1 MSAVAGARFV
11 VEADGAARGNPG
23 PAGYGAVVKDAEG
36 RVLAETAEAIGVATN
51 NVAEYRGLIAG
62 LRALLG
68 LGAEGEPVEV
78 RMDSRLVIEQMSGR
92 WKVKHEGLRPLA
104 AEAAGLARRFR
115 VTWTWVPREQNGH
128 ADRLANEAVDAAERD
143 ERWAPS
149 GGPRAE
155 AAAPGAPPGP
165 EAPQAPR
172 APAGPEPPSAAG
184 VPTGPEAPPA
194 PGAPPA
200 SEAPP
205 APGATAEP
213 RDTGAAP
220 AWETGPR
227 AAAGDRAPRPVRT
240 ATSLLLIR
248 HGETPFSVEKRFSGV
263 GDPAL
268 TPNGVAQAE
277 ALARRL
283 AGEQVDAIVSSPLK
297 RARQTA
303 EAIAARTGLTV
314 EVEEDL
320 RETDFGAW
328 EGLTFAEVRQ
338 GWPDLL
344 TAWLRD
350 PEAAPP
356 GGESFAATARR
367 VERARRRIIEAHPG
381 RRVAVVS
388 HVTPIK
394 LLVSAALN
402 APFDAIHRMH
412 LDLAC
417 LSVIDHYADGPAVV
431 RLLNDTGHLR

>member
-1 MSAVAGARFV
+1 GAREGDRRAAQRGGAQGRRLRGDRRGGRGAAGPARPDRGGHRRRAARPLRQAARADRGRRGDAQGGALPRLPDRPVDRRSQRQPGGRSRRGRAVRGVPPDPDPHPRVRSVSAVAGARFV

-128 ADRLANEAVDAAERD
+128 ADRLANEAVDAAERG

-165 EAPQAPR
+165 DAPPAPR
-172 APAGPEPPSAAG
+172 SPAGPEPPSAAG

-248 HGETPFSVEKRFSGV
+248 HGET
-263 GDPAL
+263 
-268 TPNGVAQAE
+268 
-277 ALARRL
+277 
-283 AGEQVDAIVSSPLK
+283 
-297 RARQTA
+297 
-303 EAIAARTGLTV
+303 
-314 EVEEDL
+314 
-320 RETDFGAW
+320 
-328 EGLTFAEVRQ
+328 
-338 GWPDLL
+338 
-344 TAWLRD
+344 
-350 PEAAPP
+350 
-356 GGESFAATARR
+356 
-367 VERARRRIIEAHPG
+367 
-381 RRVAVVS
+381 
-388 HVTPIK
+388 
-394 LLVSAALN
+394 
-402 APFDAIHRMH
+402 
-412 LDLAC
+412 
-417 LSVIDHYADGPAVV
+417 
-431 RLLNDTGHLR
+431 